1 MNIFYL
7 LIGASL
13 FAALIFL
20 AAFIWAVKTGQFD
33 DNETPPYR
41 MLFDDD
47 LVEEEKEDEQT
58 ERWGDEENEETEG
71 RRDEETK

>member
-13 FAALIFL
+13 VVALIFL
-20 AAFIWAVKTGQFD
+20 AAFIWAVKSGQFD

-41 MLFDDD
+41 ILFDDD
-47 LVEEEKEDEQT
+47 SVEKDENNDEKT
-58 ERWGDEENEETEG
+58 AN
-71 RRDEETK
+71 

>member
-7 LIGASL
+7 LIGVSL

-20 AAFIWAVKTGQFD
+20 GAFIWAVKTGQFD
-33 DNETPPYR
+33 DNKTPSIR

-47 LVEEEKEDEQT
+47 SVSS
-58 ERWGDEENEETEG
+58 EET
-71 RRDEETK
+71 DNNKNQTK

>member
-13 FAALIFL
+13 VVALIFL
-20 AAFIWAVKTGQFD
+20 AAFIWAVRSGQYD

-41 MLFDDD
+41 ILFDDD
-47 LVEEEKEDEQT
+47 SVEEDENNDEKT
-58 ERWGDEENEETEG
+58 AN
-71 RRDEETK
+71 